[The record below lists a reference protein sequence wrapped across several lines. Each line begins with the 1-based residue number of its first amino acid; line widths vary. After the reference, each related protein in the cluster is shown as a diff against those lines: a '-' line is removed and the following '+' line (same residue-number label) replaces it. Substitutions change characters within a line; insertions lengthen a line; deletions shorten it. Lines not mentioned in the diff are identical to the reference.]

1 MASSVLAPAAVDYPS
16 SDGSPVA
23 ESDLQLTPIT
33 YARDALR
40 DYFRERADVYVAAN
54 LPSRV
59 PGLELRISERG
70 LRFHDPATGEDVPSL
85 AERREAWE
93 REQQA
98 RERAERGGSASSR
111 NDSAPSRRG
120 SRPKRGWRNSRRCSG
135 GSGAAAIPIAGSEA
149 TGPKMPASRAA

>member
-40 DYFRERADVYVAAN
+40 DYFRERADVYV
-54 LPSRV
+54 
-59 PGLELRISERG
+59 
-70 LRFHDPATGEDVPSL
+70 
-85 AERREAWE
+85 
-93 REQQA
+93 
-98 RERAERGGSASSR
+98 
-111 NDSAPSRRG
+111 SAPSRRG
-120 SRPKRGWRNSRRCSG
+120 SRPKRGWRNSRRCS